1 MECEVTLCRHME
13 CEVTLCLATIELG
26 AVWPHRRVRTLCSSG
41 WLTNQLTGDST
52 VDTGG
57 EGPVRAA
64 TPPPHSGPRSASGA
78 MQKPSGHIRLT
89 LKLCPSATA
98 ANGEVLRWHSGVKGL
113 QERSYEA
120 CTTQTDYK
128 QSALTLKEVGG
139 APLSELLGSPL
150 GKLNEGVLIREAQRR
165 VGSGSLPFKIGQH
178 PEAQSTNAKSSL
190 ARLADDYS
198 TFFNRT
204 LQKVS
209 LAGLPLGGSPSVD
222 QLDAAE
228 EALRRLQQRL
238 QACGAEERAFVAL
251 ASAELM
257 DAANELGLAGSRTA
271 ETSVLKP
278 AASVPGAADARYRFA
293 LLRHSGHESPIW
305 FEYVVGCLLSSR
317 AHADLH
323 KLNPFISDERCKEM
337 LCGRTTI
344 RHVLPPA

>member
-1 MECEVTLCRHME
+1 
-13 CEVTLCLATIELG
+13 
-26 AVWPHRRVRTLCSSG
+26 
-41 WLTNQLTGDST
+41 
-52 VDTGG
+52 
-57 EGPVRAA
+57 
-64 TPPPHSGPRSASGA
+64 
-78 MQKPSGHIRLT
+78 MQNPSGHIRLT

-165 VGSGSLPFKIGQH
+165 VGSGSLPFKIRQH

-209 LAGLPLGGSPSVD
+209 LAGLPLGGSPSAD

-238 QACGAEERAFVAL
+238 QECGAEERAFVAL
-251 ASAELM
+251 ASAELI
-257 DAANELGLAGSRTA
+257 DAANELGLASSRTA

-278 AASVPGAADARYRFA
+278 ATSVPGSADARYRFA

-317 AHADLH
+317 SHADLH

-337 LCGRTTI
+337 PCCRTTI